1 MYLIFYE
8 REKITEKSKKVL
20 KKWISDHGACN
31 FDIKN
36 QDIILNDGGLFS
48 IEEKDV
54 MWHKVIGTKNFLMA
68 CIK

>member
-54 MWHKVIGTKNFLMA
+54 M
-68 CIK
+68 